1 MRKSV
6 FFVVMVVGWSAWGT
20 HSELVGASAMSF
32 DSDITW
38 VGDTLPGNV
47 GGGGDDSVVVIVPPA
62 IDPNDT
68 IPSSGEESGDSVV
81 VVIPPGVD
89 PEDPTPPSSGVAAGD
104 TTIIVIPDSG
114 SGMGNSQNQDGEVS
128 IVIPMV
134 GNLDEFFAI
143 DSKYVKD
150 WQIRFA
156 TQEDRVD
163 ELQLG
168 IRKDTLLNGAIYQ
181 MVERENNRV
190 TIDSLYYRQV
200 GDKVYRFSEET
211 GQDVLLFDFSL
222 KEGETFMAPNGEE
235 WVVDQVD
242 EAARIADHE
251 GRAWVMKGKT
261 DNTLKDI
268 WQKGVGSV
276 YTGILSYGDIDRTK
290 LPRVAYCRQFDAE
303 WLIYIHQFK
312 WNEAC
317 YKIGFFRPESD
328 YDREDWESLFK
339 AEFIKDTLYVYGS
352 KEFFPYDYAAECQ
365 LQGNN
370 IHVTISDITNL
381 PLDCMGWRNFMVKI
395 PGFEAG
401 NYNVVVHS
409 SKYDHQ
415 GTDLG
420 TLICMSGSGVMLPSA
435 TPMEMRVEG
444 NMISCISSE
453 AVMLEIYTPEA
464 GKVGE
469 AKFRNGKAAIT
480 VSKTPRIYLYVVTN
494 KDDSR
499 TSGKV
504 TIK

>member
-1 MRKSV
+1 MKKIVLFWGVAMGISASGIFHSV
-6 FFVVMVVGWSAWGT
+6 ST
-20 HSELVGASAMSF
+20 IASNRSF
-32 DSDITW
+32 DSDSVMT
-38 VGDTLPGNV
+38 GDTLPPFV
-47 GGGGDDSVVVIVPPA
+47 GSEENDSAVVIVPSA
-62 IDPNDT
+62 VDPNDS
-68 IPSSGEESGDSVV
+68 IPSLGGGEGDSVV
-81 VVIPPGVD
+81 VVTPPVVVPDD
-89 PEDPTPPSSGVAAGD
+89 PVPSSGGNDGD
-104 TTIIVIPDSG
+104 SVIVMFPNVGTESGGFQNQNLLSTTIIPIA
-114 SGMGNSQNQDGEVS
+114 
-128 IVIPMV
+128 
-134 GNLDEFFAI
+134 GNLDEIFAI
-143 DSKYVKD
+143 DSKYIKD

-156 TQEDRVD
+156 TQEDRAD

-168 IRKDTLLNGAIYQ
+168 IRKDTLLNGSIYQ
-181 MVERENNRV
+181 LIERGNNHV

-200 GDKVYRFSEET
+200 GDKVYRFSEES

-222 KEGETFMAPNGEE
+222 KEGETFVAPNGEE

-251 GRAWVMKGKT
+251 GGAWVMKGKI

-276 YTGILSYGDIDRTK
+276 YTGILPYGDVDRTK

-303 WLIYIHQFK
+303 SLIYIHQFK
-312 WNEAC
+312 WNEVC

-328 YDREDWESLFK
+328 YDREDWETLFK
-339 AEFIKDTLYVYGS
+339 AEFIEDTLHLYGS
-352 KEFFPYDYAAECQ
+352 KEFFPYDYVAECRI
-365 LQGNN
+365 QGND
-370 IHVTISDITNL
+370 IHVTIDDITNL
-381 PLDCMGWRNFMVKI
+381 PLDCMGWKNFKVKI

-401 NYNVVVHS
+401 SYNIVVHS

-453 AVMLEIYTPEA
+453 AVMFEIYTPEA
-464 GKVGE
+464 EKIGE
-469 AKFRNGKAAIT
+469 AKFRNGKAAIKL
-480 VSKTPRIYLYVVTN
+480 SKTPRIYLYVVTN